1 MVVHGQHACWVS
13 GRALRFHR
21 RHLWHPLRARVR
33 YECTVTNA
41 HSAVYGTKDWMCVY
55 VKTTTTTVTAKWGS
69 ETEERGV
76 AVGTER
82 KG

>member
-1 MVVHGQHACWVS
+1 MVVHGQHACWAS
-13 GRALRFHR
+13 DRALQFHR

-33 YECTVTNA
+33 YVRTVTNA
-41 HSAVYGTKDWMCVY
+41 HLAVYRATDWVGVY
-55 VKTTTTTVTAKWGS
+55 VKTMMTATTAKRGA
-69 ETEERGV
+69 ETEGRGA